1 MAYGCYK
8 KINIGI
14 RGIAFGIFL
23 TSELP
28 KKPESFCF
36 PLLPVQICPHLDPKI
51 AVFGIANLAYA
62 AEINFTTCDLCLRN
76 PNAIALHRDRFM
88 SGALWRVAHTL
99 AGPQLS
105 ILRPGNRQG
114 SYSKPSAI
122 LSFATPTRSKPADR
136 PASAP
141 L

>member
-1 MAYGCYK
+1 
-8 KINIGI
+8 
-14 RGIAFGIFL
+14 L

-76 PNAIALHRDRFM
+76 PNTIALHSRAMRSSP
-88 SGALWRVAHTL
+88 SGGHNMAL
-99 AGPQLS
+99 
-105 ILRPGNRQG
+105 
-114 SYSKPSAI
+114 
-122 LSFATPTRSKPADR
+122 RS
-136 PASAP
+136 
-141 L
+141 